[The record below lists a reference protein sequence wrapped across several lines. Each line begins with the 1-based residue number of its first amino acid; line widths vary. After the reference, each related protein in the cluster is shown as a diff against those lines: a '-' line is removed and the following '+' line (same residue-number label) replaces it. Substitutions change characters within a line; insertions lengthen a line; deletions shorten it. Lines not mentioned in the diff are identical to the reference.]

1 MATTC
6 QARVAG
12 PCCPRNPHPTPPDST
27 HPQLTPEENREHTR
41 EAQRPMPEDADQDIL
56 ERLVCLWPTTRSNR
70 AKLICQVRG
79 AELVLSWG
87 LGWQYS
93 FWQSFRRL
101 FFCAVQRAFLGQL
114 RALKGRS
121 RTADLGF
128 KEILRRIYFKVCMF
142 GFDSSTP
149 CLLLSG
155 SNLDASLTPQSKAA
169 VPDTDPTARQPPL
182 NARVARSP
190 LGELRA

>member
-1 MATTC
+1 MLTKTSLSALC
-6 QARVAG
+6 ACGRQRG
-12 PCCPRNPHPTPPDST
+12 PTELSSHAKV
-27 HPQLTPEENREHTR
+27 EE
-41 EAQRPMPEDADQDIL
+41 
-56 ERLVCLWPTTRSNR
+56 
-70 AKLICQVRG
+70 
-79 AELVLSWG
+79 LSWG

-101 FFCAVQRAFLGQL
+101 FFCAGQRAFLGQL

-121 RTADLGF
+121 RTEDLGF

-142 GFDSSTP
+142 GFDSSTD

-169 VPDTDPTARQPPL
+169 LPDTAPTVRHHPAAPETRQPDSPTAPTALASVHASSQTD
-182 NARVARSP
+182 SP
-190 LGELRA
+190 DSP

>member
-1 MATTC
+1 
-6 QARVAG
+6 
-12 PCCPRNPHPTPPDST
+12 
-27 HPQLTPEENREHTR
+27 
-41 EAQRPMPEDADQDIL
+41 MPEDADQDIL
-56 ERLVCLWPTTRSNR
+56 LSPGVSRCRGCRAMSGGVEAVLRHSGPRTQVQRSQDTGPQR
-70 AKLICQVRG
+70 SQDTGSAVPGHRSSGPRTQVLRSDIICQARG
-79 AELVLSWG
+79 AELGFG
-87 LGWQYS
+87 LANS

-101 FFCAVQRAFLGQL
+101 FFLCSSKSFWG
-114 RALKGRS
+114 ALQGRS

-155 SNLDASLTPQSKAA
+155 SNLDASLTPLSKAA
-169 VPDTDPTARQPPL
+169 LPDTDPTARQPPL